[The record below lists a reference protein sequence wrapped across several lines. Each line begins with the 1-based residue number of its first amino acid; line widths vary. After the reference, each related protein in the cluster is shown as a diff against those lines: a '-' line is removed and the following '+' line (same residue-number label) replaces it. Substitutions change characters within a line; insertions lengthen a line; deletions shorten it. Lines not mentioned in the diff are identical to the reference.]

1 MKHELTEIG
10 WLGTSLKG
18 HVTATFDQL
27 VEKFGYPNM
36 VNDKTPQAD
45 KVWWE
50 WCIDFYD
57 DDKLVPESDHMLTD
71 SCVATIYDWKE
82 IGPSSARSG
91 EYRWHVGGKSINS
104 LWCVMEALES

>member
-18 HVTATFDQL
+18 HITATFDEL
-27 VEKFGYPNM
+27 VDTFGYPNI

-57 DDKLVPESDHMLTD
+57 AEEDE

-82 IGPSSARSG
+82 MGPSASRIG
-91 EYRWHVGGKSINS
+91 EYMWHVGGKSLQS
-104 LWCVMEALES
+104 LWCVTDTLERTYPEKLQF